1 MVSLSNIGGN
11 LTDTEFEIGGTRF
24 FISKLSAVA
33 GFDLLEMVRHEIG
46 KSGVLGK
53 EISDTTAAAD
63 TNAMWLQM
71 VLSLDPSFVAY
82 VRKILFKRVAF
93 SNRLAVDPQSL
104 SGSED
109 MAFGGLEPVAIYEVL
124 VRALAVNFTAS
135 LESAVSKFQNVSLG
149 SIPSAPSE

>member
-24 FISKLSAVA
+24 FISKLPAMA
-33 GFDLLEMVRHEIG
+33 GFDLLEVIRHEIG

-53 EISDTTAAAD
+53 ELSDTTAAD

-82 VRKILFKRVAF
+82 VRKILFEKVAF
-93 SNRLAVDPQSL
+93 SNRLAVNPL
-104 SGSED
+104 PLAGAED

-124 VRALAVNFTAS
+124 GRALAVNFTAS
-135 LESAVSKFQNVSLG
+135 LESAVSKFNGLDLDST
-149 SIPSAPSE
+149 PSAP

>member
-1 MVSLSNIGGN
+1 MVSLSNISRN

-33 GFDLLEMVRHEIG
+33 GFDLLEVIRHELG
-46 KSGVLGK
+46 KSTSLRVPMQCPRSRGLLAPDGPFPGPVLRGLRS
-53 EISDTTAAAD
+53 E
-63 TNAMWLQM
+63 
-71 VLSLDPSFVAY
+71 
-82 VRKILFKRVAF
+82 ILFERVAF

-124 VRALAVNFTAS
+124 ARALAVNFTGS
-135 LESAVSKFQNVSLG
+135 WQYAVSKFQNVSLG
-149 SIPSAPSE
+149 SIPSTPSE

>member
-1 MVSLSNIGGN
+1 MVSLSNIKGK
-11 LTDTEFEIGGTRF
+11 LTDTEFEIGETRF
-24 FISKLSAVA
+24 FISKLPAMA
-33 GFDLLEMVRHEIG
+33 GFDLLEVIRHELG
-46 KSGVLGK
+46 KSTSLRVPDATS
-53 EISDTTAAAD
+53 EAAGGSL
-63 TNAMWLQM
+63 LQM

-82 VRKILFKRVAF
+82 VRKILFERVAF

-124 VRALAVNFTAS
+124 ARALAVNFT
-135 LESAVSKFQNVSLG
+135 ESWQYAVSKFHNVSLG